1 MQVSFTPGPNV
12 EVIHSNG
19 VTINE
24 PVTSPNGQISA
35 QSAGED
41 TTGELFQNA
50 EGLSPEQTEELSLCW
65 AAISQALASLHT
77 QPAAIADEQVASD
90 YCFLLR
96 LIERLS
102 EANEQLK
109 AKVQRLRDA
118 INLLKGE
125 QAQPKINAS
134 KREKAA
140 DLSSEQERKS
150 RQPASEKK
158 SKAKKYKIPID
169 RVEVCSVERSTL
181 PEDAEFKGYQSVV
194 IQEILIKTDNVE
206 YRKEIYY
213 SRSLKKAYLGALP
226 PEVAGEG
233 EFGPGVKS
241 LIYTQKHVANMSEP
255 KIQEFLENVGVFI
268 SPATISRILTQNN
281 EHFHREKADIFQAGL
296 TSTRYQQ
303 IDDTGARV
311 RGQNQYVQ
319 IICNPYYTAYF
330 TTARKDRLSVLDVL
344 QGGQPRS
351 YLFNEEALT
360 LLATF
365 RVSQKIRDQVWA
377 LASKQI
383 LDEEQMQQVLQQ
395 LFPNLEQGKISRIR
409 IMEAGAIAAYHQQSN
424 FPVIP
429 ILLSDDA
436 PQFKQLTWEQALC
449 WVHDGRHYKRLHPA
463 VPWHQQELADFR
475 EQYWDYYQK
484 LLLYKQSPS
493 QEKATELSAEFDDL
507 FSTKTNY
514 QALNERIA
522 KSSAKKKEL
531 LLVLKYP
538 ELPLHNNAAELGART
553 QARKRD
559 VSLHTMTPDGTQA
572 QDTFLTIV
580 QTAKKLEVSA
590 YAYIYDRV
598 SKRFHLPSL
607 AELIG
612 LVVSAAEPSRSSPE
626 LDGYDTS

>member
-1 MQVSFTPGPNV
+1 
-12 EVIHSNG
+12 
-19 VTINE
+19 
-24 PVTSPNGQISA
+24 
-35 QSAGED
+35 
-41 TTGELFQNA
+41 
-50 EGLSPEQTEELSLCW
+50 
-65 AAISQALASLHT
+65 
-77 QPAAIADEQVASD
+77 
-90 YCFLLR
+90 
-96 LIERLS
+96 
-102 EANEQLK
+102 
-109 AKVQRLRDA
+109 
-118 INLLKGE
+118 
-125 QAQPKINAS
+125 
-134 KREKAA
+134 
-140 DLSSEQERKS
+140 
-150 RQPASEKK
+150 
-158 SKAKKYKIPID
+158 
-169 RVEVCSVERSTL
+169 
-181 PEDAEFKGYQSVV
+181 
-194 IQEILIKTDNVE
+194 
-206 YRKEIYY
+206 
-213 SRSLKKAYLGALP
+213 
-226 PEVAGEG
+226 
-233 EFGPGVKS
+233 
-241 LIYTQKHVANMSEP
+241 
-255 KIQEFLENVGVFI
+255 
-268 SPATISRILTQNN
+268 
-281 EHFHREKADIFQAGL
+281 
-296 TSTRYQQ
+296 
-303 IDDTGARV
+303 
-311 RGQNQYVQ
+311 
-319 IICNPYYTAYF
+319 
-330 TTARKDRLSVLDVL
+330 L

-395 LFPNLEQGKISRIR
+395 IFPNLEQGKTSRIR

-449 WVHDGRHYKRLHPA
+449 WVHDGRHYKKLHPI

-484 LLLYKQSPS
+484 LLLYKESPS

-522 KSSAKKKEL
+522 KSSAKKNEL

-580 QTAKKLEVSA
+580 QTAKKLGVSS

-598 SKRFHLPSL
+598 SKRFYLPSL
-607 AELIG
+607 TELI
-612 LVVSAAEPSRSSPE
+612 ESRSSPE